1 MSKYFIFLQREI
13 RFVNFK
19 KFLQVLNR
27 RHIRVKVMQSIY
39 ALHQKNSDDIEKEE
53 KFLLH
58 SIDSI
63 QDLYLIM
70 MSSLIEIRKKEVV
83 FLEAS
88 SKKHLASPEEKNPN
102 RKFVNNAVLQLLE
115 GSSSLSIALEKRK
128 INNWSMND
136 DYILILLNEIKQS
149 SLYRNYMS
157 SKKRSFEEDKEFV
170 VDMFTE
176 LIAPNE
182 KLYEYLEDNKL
193 TWVDDIPLVNTQIQK
208 QLKQISEADEFR
220 VAKLYKDQEDQE
232 FVSLL
237 FRKTVL
243 NEVEL
248 AKEYIDKTPN
258 WDADRI
264 AEIDTIILKMAICE
278 FLKFPSIPI
287 KVTINEYLE
296 LAKEYSTPKSS
307 IFINGILDNLVK
319 EFQNENKIQKTGRGL
334 IQN

>member
-1 MSKYFIFLQREI
+1 
-13 RFVNFK
+13 
-19 KFLQVLNR
+19 VLNR

-39 ALHQKNSDDIEKEE
+39 AMHQKNSDELEKEE
-53 KFLLH
+53 KFLIQ
-58 SIDSI
+58 SIDNI

-70 MSSLIEIRKKEVV
+70 LSSLIEIRKKEVI

-88 SKKHLASPEEKNPN
+88 SKKHLATPEEKKPN
-102 RKFVNNAVLQLLE
+102 TKFIHNAVLQLLE
-115 GSSSLSIALEKRK
+115 ENSSLSIALEKRK

-136 DYILILLNEIKQS
+136 DYILILLNEIKKS
-149 SLYRNYMS
+149 SLYQKYMS
-157 SKKRSFEEDKEFV
+157 TKKTTFEEDKQFV

-176 LIAPNE
+176 VLAPNE
-182 KLYEYLEDNKL
+182 KLYEYLEDHKL
-193 TWVDDIPLVNTQIQK
+193 TWIDDIPLVNTQIQK
-208 QLKQISEADEFR
+208 QLKQITEKDDFR
-220 VAKLYKDQEDQE
+220 VVKLYKDEEDKE

-243 NEVEL
+243 NEIEL

-278 FLKFPSIPI
+278 FLKFPSIPV

-296 LAKEYSTPKSS
+296 IAKEYSTPKSS

-319 EFQNENKIQKTGRGL
+319 EFENENKIKKTGRGL
-334 IQN
+334 M

>member
-1 MSKYFIFLQREI
+1 MQSGRVSFALLILKSSY
-13 RFVNFK
+13 K
-19 KFLQVLNR
+19 VLNR

-39 ALHQKNSDDIEKEE
+39 AMHQKNSDELEKEE

-70 MSSLIEIRKKEVV
+70 LSSLTEIRKKEIV
-83 FLEAS
+83 FLDTS
-88 SKKHLASPEEKNPN
+88 SKKHLATPEERKPN
-102 RKFVNNAVLQLLE
+102 TKFIDNAIFLLLE
-115 GSSSLSIALEKRK
+115 ESNSLSTALEKRK
-128 INNWSMND
+128 ITNWSMND
-136 DYILILLNEIKQS
+136 DYILILLAEVKKS
-149 SLYRNYMS
+149 SLYKKYMS
-157 SKKRSFEEDKEFV
+157 NATTGFEEDKQFV

-176 LIAPNE
+176 LIAPND

-193 TWVDDIPLVNTQIQK
+193 TWVDDIPVVNTQILK
-208 QLKQISEADEFR
+208 QLKQVTAGKESFF
-220 VAKLYKDQEDQE
+220 VSKLYKDQEDQE
-232 FVSLL
+232 FVINL
-237 FRKTVL
+237 FRKTIL
-243 NEVEL
+243 NENEL

-278 FLKFPSIPI
+278 FLKFPSIPV

-296 LAKEYSTPKSS
+296 IAKEYSTPKSS

-319 EFQNENKIQKTGRGL
+319 DFQAVDKIKKTGRGL
-334 IQN
+334 M